1 MQAAD
6 QMAEW
11 KEQQELLKK
20 EAEAM
25 KPPGEWSYQMKLSV
39 SSQLSDSIYLLNTF
53 NSSLV
58 TFQIIIPLARKCDLV
73 FPRL

>member
-25 KPPGEWSYQMKLSV
+25 KQ
-39 SSQLSDSIYLLNTF
+39 
-53 NSSLV
+53 
-58 TFQIIIPLARKCDLV
+58 
-73 FPRL
+73 PRE